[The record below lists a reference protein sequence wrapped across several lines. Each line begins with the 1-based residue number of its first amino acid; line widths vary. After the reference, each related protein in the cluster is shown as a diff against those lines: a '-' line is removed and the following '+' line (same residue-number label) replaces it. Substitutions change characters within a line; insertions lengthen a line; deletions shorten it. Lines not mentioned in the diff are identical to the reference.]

1 MRKYKMVS
9 ALAEETSK
17 EVVRNEENWMRYLNT
32 ASRFYKYPFKEQLLI
47 YAQRPDATACASI
60 EIWNQ
65 KMHCWVNRGAKGI
78 ALLDEETHSGLK
90 YVFDISDVHKAR
102 RIGRFPNEWKMR
114 DEHID
119 TVMKRL
125 ERIYGETDKDS
136 GFIGRIRE
144 IAGRMASD
152 YAGEIAANIQYSV
165 KGSFLEDLDDLNL
178 EVRIRETLADSI
190 TYMVLK
196 GCGLDEKEI
205 AEEASFPYIHDFNTI
220 GVLSH
225 LGENVAEMS
234 KAMLLEVGR
243 AVRNYDRQNSHQKGL
258 ANDSETRYNALKRES
273 DAQDEQSIEQT
284 GKDGERGKNDEIR
297 LRTERGLP
305 DTDVT
310 DGQTAGGNTDEVR
323 SHEGEISQGTPEGSP
338 HGTVTGRE
346 TERTSDDDTGAGGG
360 ENGVTDRADE
370 TEPGSDGTAQRGRSD
385 ALGSQNE
392 QYQTGSGGDRA
403 DGTDLQLNTGE
414 GYHQLSLFPSFEEQV
429 GTVAAAEASMQ
440 YTMPAAFSLPQEQ
453 LEAILRSGG
462 GRNNSRKRI
471 YAKYQQGKNAE
482 EMVDFLKNEYQ
493 TTGKGFEFDNHPIAL
508 WFDETGMRVG
518 YGTSAKEN
526 PVAHM
531 DWQEVESQIRS
542 MVEQGTYMSANE
554 VFLVDGAERERVA
567 NHIYNFFRDGVQ
579 EMPESLELKSANYP
593 DSISHLCE
601 LLSDEKGIE
610 LIGGEVERAKAQL
623 ESGEKQL
630 AWRYVKPPEY
640 LLEQLDDLS
649 ATKQEFPVQDN
660 VEVRTEDFITQD
672 EIDYRLTGG
681 SGIEHGKFR
690 IYEYFMEGHE
700 PKDNIAF
707 LKNEYGTGGSSHALP
722 GSDSG
727 HEDHDARGI
736 RLEKGSYTNPYAK
749 VLLNWSVVEKRI
761 RELVKADKY
770 LSLEGKEAYAAY
782 KQEQAER
789 AMRREQEKLEH
800 GVRME
805 CKEAIEKAIA
815 DNFDGYTLPRDTAK
829 SVIEQYGKDRVEYV
843 LANTITHL
851 SYDGRFSVNNKEWAK
866 GIVPDA
872 DWKTRDLIV
881 ISHPAVLE
889 GFTNQAR
896 RYQELEKELEK
907 QPVPESGEKDTIK
920 ETSQQDTSSL
930 EAINRQVEEMR
941 IVVQICGALGMEE
954 VIGWNEAAQAV
965 TLTSDG
971 QTIEGK
977 AVYDLI
983 VPQAADYVLLQTL
996 GGEAQKALDM
1006 DVLLKVAREYAKR
1019 YENTVEQSVTEEI
1032 SQEEPQKDVSDSY
1045 EQNAN
1050 AEPEIPQPGQLE
1062 VTETSDAFTEPSED
1076 YIKGEEDTA
1085 KEIPADEVEKTET
1098 EQSLKPQIDKSHAV
1112 NFHITPQTEEA
1123 VGKGFAPKEKFRQNI
1138 EAIRTL
1144 EKIEGENR
1152 LATPEEQEILAKY
1165 VGWGGL
1171 SDAFDETKANWAAEY
1186 QELKGLLSEE
1196 EYNSARESTLNAHY
1210 TSSVIIQAIYD
1221 ALEKMGYSKGNLLEP
1236 AMGTGNFFGML
1247 PQSMQESRLYGVEL
1261 DGLTGRIAN
1270 QLYPKADIKITG
1282 FEKTDYPNDF
1292 FDAAVGNVPFG
1303 QYKVADRQYDK
1314 NNFLVHDYFFAKTL
1328 DKVRPGGVIAFVTSK
1343 GTMDKKNPEV
1353 RKYLAQRAELLGA
1366 IRLPNTAFQE
1376 NAGTEVT
1383 SDILFLKKRDRLM
1396 NIEPDW
1402 VYLTENDDGI
1412 AMNQYFAD
1420 HPEMVMGKMEMVS
1433 GAYGMEST
1441 CMPDT
1446 SRSLSEQLQEAVAN
1460 IEGSIDEIEWDDLTE
1475 EQNNESIPADPS
1487 VKNYSYTVVDDG
1499 VYYRENSIMKPV
1511 DVPETTKQRI
1521 KGMVQIRDCTQEL
1534 IDLQLDEY
1542 PESTI
1547 KDKQAEL
1554 NQLYDAFSKKYG
1566 LLNATA
1572 NKRAF
1577 NQDASYSLLSSL
1589 EKIDDEGNF
1598 KGKADMFT
1606 RRTIKKQEVVTSVD
1620 TASEALAVSLGEKA
1634 RVDLAYMSELSGKS
1648 EEEVTK
1654 ELAGVIF
1661 QNPVTEK
1668 WETADE
1674 YLSGNVREKLAT
1686 AKIFAENRPEYAI
1699 NVSALEDVQPK
1710 ELDASEI
1717 EVRIGAT
1724 WIDTKYIE
1732 DFMRET
1738 FQTPEYLFDRNLV
1751 GIQYSDVTGQWNVK
1765 GKNADIGNTL
1775 VNMTYGTGRANAYRI
1790 LEDSLNLRDTRI
1802 FDTID
1807 EDGKEKRV
1815 LNKKETML
1823 ASQKQEAIR
1832 EAFKDW
1838 VFRDPDRRQVLCKKY
1853 NELFN
1858 STRPREYDGSHLKFP
1873 GMTPDITLRPHQL
1886 NAVAHQLYGN
1896 AHCVGAGKT
1905 FEMIAA
1911 AMESKRLGLC
1921 QKSLFVVPNHLTEQ
1935 WAGDFLRLYPGANIL
1950 AATKKDFE
1958 PANRKRFCSRIATG
1972 EYDAVIIGHSQY
1984 EKIPLSI
1991 ERQTAIIE
1999 RQISEIELAIET
2011 AKAEKGERYTIKQ
2024 MEKTKK
2030 SLTTRLAKLN
2040 DSSRK
2045 DNVVTFEQ
2053 LGVDRLFVDESHNY
2067 KNLFLYTKMR
2077 NVAGIAQTEAQKS
2090 SDMFAKCQYMDEL
2103 TGGKGITF
2111 ATGTPISNSM
2121 TELYTNM
2128 RYLQYDTLQKLGL
2141 GNFDSWA
2148 ATFGETQTAIEL
2160 APEGT
2165 GYRAKTRFAKF
2176 FNLPE
2181 LISLFKESAD
2191 IQTPDMLKL
2200 PVPEAEYENVV
2211 LKPSEYQKEMVQ
2223 SLADRAERVRNRE
2236 VEPHFDNMLKITNDG
2251 RKLALDQRL
2260 INDMLP
2266 DEENSKAA
2274 TCVSKAFDIWEKTKE
2289 QSSTQLIFCDL
2300 STPKGDGT
2308 FNVYEDIRDKL
2319 IEKGVPPEE
2328 IAFIHQ
2334 ANTENQKSELF
2345 AKVRSGQVRFLLG
2358 STAKM
2363 GAGTNVQDRLIAL
2376 HHLDVPWRPSD
2387 IEQQE
2392 GRILRQ
2398 GNLNPKVKI
2407 FRYVTE
2413 NTFDSYSWQL
2423 IENKQKFIGQIMTS
2437 KSPVRSCE
2445 DIDEAALS
2453 YAEVKAL
2460 ATGNPYIK
2468 EKMDLD
2474 IQVSKLKLL
2483 KANHTSQ
2490 CYRLEDN
2497 ITKNYPTQIATMK
2510 ERIEGY
2516 RADIQTYQE
2525 HKPVDKD
2532 SFSMKIGNRIY
2543 TDKKEAGAALI
2554 DMCRSAKQ
2562 PNMAVTIGEYQ
2573 GFRMKVSYDTFFS
2586 KFTINLKGQ
2595 LSHDVEIGADPLGN
2609 LQRLSNALEG
2619 MTGRMEAVKQKLSN
2633 VEHQLETAKIEVEK
2647 PFAQEQELSEKL
2659 ERLTELNA
2667 LLNID
2672 EKGDNMVDLGGDE
2685 PEMGE
2690 TGSQSVADSRHERIS
2705 VKEKLAEMKQ
2715 KLCGQKPIQKPEI
2728 TKEKG
2733 KEESR

>member
-1896 AHCVGAGKT
+1896 NTLLAHCVGAGKT

-1921 QKSLFVVPNHLTEQ
+1921 QKSLFVVPNHLT
-1935 WAGDFLRLYPGANIL
+1935 
-1950 AATKKDFE
+1950 
-1958 PANRKRFCSRIATG
+1958 
-1972 EYDAVIIGHSQY
+1972 
-1984 EKIPLSI
+1984 
-1991 ERQTAIIE
+1991 
-1999 RQISEIELAIET
+1999 
-2011 AKAEKGERYTIKQ
+2011 
-2024 MEKTKK
+2024 
-2030 SLTTRLAKLN
+2030 
-2040 DSSRK
+2040 
-2045 DNVVTFEQ
+2045 
-2053 LGVDRLFVDESHNY
+2053 
-2067 KNLFLYTKMR
+2067 
-2077 NVAGIAQTEAQKS
+2077 
-2090 SDMFAKCQYMDEL
+2090 
-2103 TGGKGITF
+2103 
-2111 ATGTPISNSM
+2111 
-2121 TELYTNM
+2121 
-2128 RYLQYDTLQKLGL
+2128 
-2141 GNFDSWA
+2141 
-2148 ATFGETQTAIEL
+2148 
-2160 APEGT
+2160 
-2165 GYRAKTRFAKF
+2165 
-2176 FNLPE
+2176 
-2181 LISLFKESAD
+2181 
-2191 IQTPDMLKL
+2191 
-2200 PVPEAEYENVV
+2200 
-2211 LKPSEYQKEMVQ
+2211 
-2223 SLADRAERVRNRE
+2223 
-2236 VEPHFDNMLKITNDG
+2236 
-2251 RKLALDQRL
+2251 
-2260 INDMLP
+2260 
-2266 DEENSKAA
+2266 
-2274 TCVSKAFDIWEKTKE
+2274 
-2289 QSSTQLIFCDL
+2289 
-2300 STPKGDGT
+2300 
-2308 FNVYEDIRDKL
+2308 
-2319 IEKGVPPEE
+2319 
-2328 IAFIHQ
+2328 
-2334 ANTENQKSELF
+2334 
-2345 AKVRSGQVRFLLG
+2345 
-2358 STAKM
+2358 
-2363 GAGTNVQDRLIAL
+2363 
-2376 HHLDVPWRPSD
+2376 
-2387 IEQQE
+2387 
-2392 GRILRQ
+2392 
-2398 GNLNPKVKI
+2398 
-2407 FRYVTE
+2407 
-2413 NTFDSYSWQL
+2413 
-2423 IENKQKFIGQIMTS
+2423 
-2437 KSPVRSCE
+2437 
-2445 DIDEAALS
+2445 
-2453 YAEVKAL
+2453 
-2460 ATGNPYIK
+2460 
-2468 EKMDLD
+2468 
-2474 IQVSKLKLL
+2474 
-2483 KANHTSQ
+2483 
-2490 CYRLEDN
+2490 
-2497 ITKNYPTQIATMK
+2497 
-2510 ERIEGY
+2510 
-2516 RADIQTYQE
+2516 
-2525 HKPVDKD
+2525 
-2532 SFSMKIGNRIY
+2532 
-2543 TDKKEAGAALI
+2543 
-2554 DMCRSAKQ
+2554 
-2562 PNMAVTIGEYQ
+2562 
-2573 GFRMKVSYDTFFS
+2573 
-2586 KFTINLKGQ
+2586 
-2595 LSHDVEIGADPLGN
+2595 
-2609 LQRLSNALEG
+2609 
-2619 MTGRMEAVKQKLSN
+2619 
-2633 VEHQLETAKIEVEK
+2633 
-2647 PFAQEQELSEKL
+2647 
-2659 ERLTELNA
+2659 
-2667 LLNID
+2667 
-2672 EKGDNMVDLGGDE
+2672 
-2685 PEMGE
+2685 
-2690 TGSQSVADSRHERIS
+2690 
-2705 VKEKLAEMKQ
+2705 
-2715 KLCGQKPIQKPEI
+2715 
-2728 TKEKG
+2728 
-2733 KEESR
+2733 

>member
-65 KMHCWVNRGAKGI
+65 KMHCWVNKGAKGI
-78 ALLDEETHSGLK
+78 ALLDEGTHSGLK

-165 KGSFLEDLDDLNL
+165 KGSFLEELDDLNL

-205 AEEASFPYIHDFNTI
+205 AEEISFPYIHDFNTI

-310 DGQTAGGNTDEVR
+310 GGQTAGGNTDEVR
-323 SHEGEISQGTPEGSP
+323 SHEGEIPQGTPEGSP
-338 HGTVTGRE
+338 HSTVTGRE
-346 TERTSDDDTGAGGG
+346 TERTSVDDTGAGGG
-360 ENGVTDRADE
+360 ENGVSDRADE

-392 QYQTGSGGDRA
+392 QHQTGSGGDRA

-414 GYHQLSLFPSFEEQV
+414 GYQQLSLFPSFEEQI
-429 GTVAAAEASMQ
+429 GTIAAAEASMQ

-493 TTGKGFEFDNHPIAL
+493 TTGKGFEFDNHPISL

-531 DWQEVESQIRS
+531 DWQEVESRIRS

-554 VFLVDGAERERVA
+554 VFLVDGVERERVA
-567 NHIYNFFRDGVQ
+567 DHIYYFFRDGIQ
-579 EMPESLELKSANYP
+579 EMPESLELKPANYP
-593 DSISHLCE
+593 DSISRLCE
-601 LLSDEKGIE
+601 LLSDQKGIE
-610 LIGGEVERAKAQL
+610 LIGREIEKAKAQL

-630 AWRYVKPPEY
+630 VWRYVKSPEY
-640 LLEQLDDLS
+640 LLEQLDDLDDMFT
-649 ATKQEFPVQDN
+649 AKREFPVQDT

-700 PKDNIAF
+700 PKDNVAF
-707 LKNEYGTGGSSHALP
+707 LKNEYGSGGSSHALP

-727 HEDHDARGI
+727 HEDHDAKGI
-736 RLEKGSYTNPYAK
+736 RLGKGSFGNPYAE
-749 VLLNWSVVEKRI
+749 VLLNWNVVEKRI

-770 LSLEGKEAYAAY
+770 LSAEGKEAYAAY

-805 CKEAIEKAIA
+805 CKKAIERAIA
-815 DNFDGYTLPRDTAK
+815 DNFDGYTLPRETAK

-872 DWKTRDLIV
+872 DWETRDLIV
-881 ISHPAVLE
+881 TSHPAVLD

-896 RYQELEKELEK
+896 RYQELEKEPEK
-907 QPVPESGEKDTIK
+907 QPVPESGEKEITR

-930 EAINRQVEEMR
+930 EAINSQVEEMR
-941 IVVQICGALGMEE
+941 TVVQICSALGMEK

-996 GGEAQKALDM
+996 GGETQKALDM
-1006 DVLLKVAREYAKR
+1006 DALLKVAREYVKR
-1019 YENTVEQSVTEEI
+1019 YENTVEQSIPKEEVA
-1032 SQEEPQKDVSDSY
+1032 QEEPQEDVLDHS

-1050 AEPEIPQPGQLE
+1050 AEPEIPQLGQLE
-1062 VTETSDAFTEPSED
+1062 VTETSED
-1076 YIKGEEDTA
+1076 SITGEEDTA
-1085 KEIPADEVEKTET
+1085 KEIPADERENAGEKAER
-1098 EQSLKPQIDKSHAV
+1098 KPQIDKSHAV
-1112 NFHITPQTEEA
+1112 NFHITPQPEET
-1123 VGKGFAPKEKFRQNI
+1123 VGKGFIPKEKFRQNI

-1144 EKIEGENR
+1144 EKIESENR

-1210 TSSVIIQAIYD
+1210 TSPVIIQAIYD

-1247 PQSMQESRLYGVEL
+1247 PQSMQDSRLYGVEL
-1261 DGLTGRIAN
+1261 DGLTGRIAK
-1270 QLYPKADIKITG
+1270 QLYPKADIKIAG

-1303 QYKVADRQYDK
+1303 LYKVADRQYDK
-1314 NNFLVHDYFFAKTL
+1314 NNFLVHDYFFTKTL

-1343 GTMDKKNPEV
+1343 GTMDKKNSEV

-1402 VYLTENDDGI
+1402 VHLTENDDGI
-1412 AMNQYFAD
+1412 VMNQYFAD

-1441 CMPDT
+1441 CVPDT
-1446 SRSLSEQLQEAVAN
+1446 SRPLSEQLQEAVAN

-1499 VYYRENSIMKPV
+1499 VYYRENSMMKPV

-1521 KGMVQIRDCTQEL
+1521 KGMVQIRNCTQEL
-1534 IDLQLDEY
+1534 IDFQLDEY
-1542 PESTI
+1542 PESMI
-1547 KDKQAEL
+1547 KDK
-1554 NQLYDAFSKKYG
+1554 
-1566 LLNATA
+1566 
-1572 NKRAF
+1572 
-1577 NQDASYSLLSSL
+1577 
-1589 EKIDDEGNF
+1589 
-1598 KGKADMFT
+1598 
-1606 RRTIKKQEVVTSVD
+1606 
-1620 TASEALAVSLGEKA
+1620 
-1634 RVDLAYMSELSGKS
+1634 
-1648 EEEVTK
+1648 
-1654 ELAGVIF
+1654 
-1661 QNPVTEK
+1661 
-1668 WETADE
+1668 
-1674 YLSGNVREKLAT
+1674 
-1686 AKIFAENRPEYAI
+1686 
-1699 NVSALEDVQPK
+1699 
-1710 ELDASEI
+1710 
-1717 EVRIGAT
+1717 
-1724 WIDTKYIE
+1724 
-1732 DFMRET
+1732 
-1738 FQTPEYLFDRNLV
+1738 
-1751 GIQYSDVTGQWNVK
+1751 
-1765 GKNADIGNTL
+1765 
-1775 VNMTYGTGRANAYRI
+1775 
-1790 LEDSLNLRDTRI
+1790 
-1802 FDTID
+1802 
-1807 EDGKEKRV
+1807 
-1815 LNKKETML
+1815 
-1823 ASQKQEAIR
+1823 
-1832 EAFKDW
+1832 
-1838 VFRDPDRRQVLCKKY
+1838 
-1853 NELFN
+1853 
-1858 STRPREYDGSHLKFP
+1858 
-1873 GMTPDITLRPHQL
+1873 
-1886 NAVAHQLYGN
+1886 
-1896 AHCVGAGKT
+1896 
-1905 FEMIAA
+1905 
-1911 AMESKRLGLC
+1911 
-1921 QKSLFVVPNHLTEQ
+1921 
-1935 WAGDFLRLYPGANIL
+1935 
-1950 AATKKDFE
+1950 
-1958 PANRKRFCSRIATG
+1958 
-1972 EYDAVIIGHSQY
+1972 
-1984 EKIPLSI
+1984 
-1991 ERQTAIIE
+1991 
-1999 RQISEIELAIET
+1999 
-2011 AKAEKGERYTIKQ
+2011 
-2024 MEKTKK
+2024 
-2030 SLTTRLAKLN
+2030 
-2040 DSSRK
+2040 
-2045 DNVVTFEQ
+2045 
-2053 LGVDRLFVDESHNY
+2053 
-2067 KNLFLYTKMR
+2067 
-2077 NVAGIAQTEAQKS
+2077 
-2090 SDMFAKCQYMDEL
+2090 
-2103 TGGKGITF
+2103 
-2111 ATGTPISNSM
+2111 
-2121 TELYTNM
+2121 
-2128 RYLQYDTLQKLGL
+2128 
-2141 GNFDSWA
+2141 
-2148 ATFGETQTAIEL
+2148 
-2160 APEGT
+2160 
-2165 GYRAKTRFAKF
+2165 
-2176 FNLPE
+2176 
-2181 LISLFKESAD
+2181 
-2191 IQTPDMLKL
+2191 
-2200 PVPEAEYENVV
+2200 
-2211 LKPSEYQKEMVQ
+2211 
-2223 SLADRAERVRNRE
+2223 
-2236 VEPHFDNMLKITNDG
+2236 
-2251 RKLALDQRL
+2251 
-2260 INDMLP
+2260 
-2266 DEENSKAA
+2266 
-2274 TCVSKAFDIWEKTKE
+2274 
-2289 QSSTQLIFCDL
+2289 
-2300 STPKGDGT
+2300 
-2308 FNVYEDIRDKL
+2308 
-2319 IEKGVPPEE
+2319 
-2328 IAFIHQ
+2328 
-2334 ANTENQKSELF
+2334 
-2345 AKVRSGQVRFLLG
+2345 
-2358 STAKM
+2358 
-2363 GAGTNVQDRLIAL
+2363 
-2376 HHLDVPWRPSD
+2376 
-2387 IEQQE
+2387 
-2392 GRILRQ
+2392 
-2398 GNLNPKVKI
+2398 
-2407 FRYVTE
+2407 
-2413 NTFDSYSWQL
+2413 
-2423 IENKQKFIGQIMTS
+2423 
-2437 KSPVRSCE
+2437 
-2445 DIDEAALS
+2445 
-2453 YAEVKAL
+2453 
-2460 ATGNPYIK
+2460 
-2468 EKMDLD
+2468 
-2474 IQVSKLKLL
+2474 
-2483 KANHTSQ
+2483 
-2490 CYRLEDN
+2490 
-2497 ITKNYPTQIATMK
+2497 
-2510 ERIEGY
+2510 
-2516 RADIQTYQE
+2516 
-2525 HKPVDKD
+2525 
-2532 SFSMKIGNRIY
+2532 
-2543 TDKKEAGAALI
+2543 
-2554 DMCRSAKQ
+2554 
-2562 PNMAVTIGEYQ
+2562 
-2573 GFRMKVSYDTFFS
+2573 
-2586 KFTINLKGQ
+2586 
-2595 LSHDVEIGADPLGN
+2595 
-2609 LQRLSNALEG
+2609 
-2619 MTGRMEAVKQKLSN
+2619 
-2633 VEHQLETAKIEVEK
+2633 
-2647 PFAQEQELSEKL
+2647 
-2659 ERLTELNA
+2659 
-2667 LLNID
+2667 
-2672 EKGDNMVDLGGDE
+2672 
-2685 PEMGE
+2685 
-2690 TGSQSVADSRHERIS
+2690 
-2705 VKEKLAEMKQ
+2705 
-2715 KLCGQKPIQKPEI
+2715 
-2728 TKEKG
+2728 
-2733 KEESR
+2733 